1 MERTYTIEEIYKVAR
16 SAEHDWDFARETY
29 GRDSKQYDSALSWYT
44 AITYAFFAI
53 TGVHYND
60 YKKEHENEV

>member
-1 MERTYTIEEIYKVAR
+1 MERTYTIEEIYNVAR
-16 SAEHDWDFARETY
+16 SAEDQWDYVRETY
-29 GRDSKQYDSALSWYT
+29 RYDSLQYDSALSWYT
-44 AITYAFFAI
+44 AISYAFFAI